1 MATRSRQVSTGFL
14 FLKAMALFVFW
25 VLLSASFDWVH
36 LGLGLVF
43 SFSVA
48 WINSGHSPFVPK
60 FRLWL
65 RILLYL
71 PWLFYKIIESSLHLS
86 KLILHPALPIDPQLI
101 SVKSK
106 LRHNAAVVL
115 FGNSITLTPGTITA
129 EVDRNNLI
137 VHAMDK
143 TLSEDFESSKEM
155 ESKIADIFKDE
166 ALDL

>member
-1 MATRSRQVSTGFL
+1 MVTRSRQISTGFL

-25 VLLSASFDWVH
+25 VLLSASFEWIH
-36 LGLGLVF
+36 LGLGLIF

-60 FRLWL
+60 FGLWL

-71 PWLFYKIIESSLHLS
+71 PWLFYKIIQSSLHLS

-101 SVKSK
+101 SVESK
-106 LRHNAAVVL
+106 LRHHAAVVL

-129 EVDRNNLI
+129 EVDRNNLV

-143 TLSEDFESSKEM
+143 VISEDVASKQI
-155 ESKIADIFKDE
+155 ESKIADIFKNE
-166 ALDL
+166 ESDL

>member
-1 MATRSRQVSTGFL
+1 MATRSRQVSAGFL

-48 WINSGHSPFVPK
+48 WFNSGHSPFVPK
-60 FRLWL
+60 FGLWL

-106 LRHNAAVVL
+106 LNHHAAVVL

-137 VHAMDK
+137 VHALDK
-143 TLSEDFESSKEM
+143 ALSEDFESKEM
-155 ESKIADIFKDE
+155 ESKIADLFKNE
-166 ALDL
+166 TPDL

>member
-1 MATRSRQVSTGFL
+1 MATRSRQVSKGFL

-60 FRLWL
+60 FSFWL

-71 PWLFYKIIESSLHLS
+71 PWLFYKIIQSSLHLTR
-86 KLILHPALPIDPQLI
+86 LILHPALPIDPHLI
-101 SVKSK
+101 SVDSK
-106 LRHNAAVVL
+106 LNHHAAVVL
-115 FGNSITLTPGTITA
+115 FGNSVTLTPGTITA
-129 EVDRNNLI
+129 EVDRNKLI
-137 VHAMDK
+137 VHAIDK
-143 TLSEDFESSKEM
+143 VSGEDLESNQM

-166 ALDL
+166 APDL